1 LSTAPNQ
8 ESLDSK
14 ASIPKFS
21 VSRKKE
27 KKGENKC

>member
-1 LSTAPNQ
+1 LSDSLSRAPNQ

-21 VSRKKE
+21 VSRKK
-27 KKGENKC
+27 